1 MHSGNKLKVSI
12 RGLMYFSLNI
22 IDPIGQRTLLGLD
35 SVFFI
40 FISLV
45 LITVPRIHKT
55 LNRSVLNNGINRF
68 QNILNKWTNNS
79 LRHSILEICDH
90 QVLPTILF

>member
-1 MHSGNKLKVSI
+1 MHSGNKLKISI

-35 SVFFI
+35 SDFFI

-45 LITVPRIHKT
+45 LITVPRTHKT

-79 LRHSILEICDH
+79 LRHCILEIYDH